1 MSIKFSNNSD
11 IFFLN
16 VHREG
21 VTLIVKRTTRE
32 DIKQI

>member
-21 VTLIVKRTTRE
+21 VTLLEEQLEMI
-32 DIKQI
+32 